1 MNTCAT
7 CNASHKNTVDRVLRA
22 GFAWLG
28 RTEIATGDRLGIT
41 PMSPAAEGRPV
52 DRRVSPHLRRTKN
65 IHTKPLTM
73 RYVCI

>member
-52 DRRVSPHLRRTKN
+52 DISVRQHEDEYELRFALPKGN
-65 IHTKPLTM
+65 S
-73 RYVCI
+73 